1 MPDRKMVEK
10 LTRYEFIKKLK
21 TENVYT
27 DLIASGLMSIN
38 VAMWFD
44 VYEIFLSEVSVI
56 KEKYSSVTATSDI
69 LNNEISE
76 RQIYRIIKFME
87 N

>member
-1 MPDRKMVEK
+1 MVEK

-56 KEKYSSVTATSDI
+56 KEKYPSVTATSDK
-69 LNNEISE
+69 LKNEISE